1 MLRGFRIN
9 SMNFEFKGQTFFLN
23 FVPGEGRWF
32 LYAPTPE
39 GMQRMAV
46 ADDGAHRDKFVM
58 PPVTEDV
65 TIA

>member
-1 MLRGFRIN
+1 
-9 SMNFEFKGQTFFLN
+9 MNFELNGQTFFLN

-32 LYAPTPE
+32 LYAPTML

-46 ADDGAHRDKFVM
+46 ADDGHVHFDKFVM
-58 PPVTEDV
+58 PPVTEEK

>member
-1 MLRGFRIN
+1 
-9 SMNFEFKGQTFFLN
+9 MNFEFKGQTFFLN

-46 ADDGAHRDKFVM
+46 ADDGHVHFDKFVM

>member
-1 MLRGFRIN
+1 
-9 SMNFEFKGQTFFLN
+9 MNFEFNGQTFFLN

-32 LYAPTPE
+32 LYAPTPF

-46 ADDGAHRDKFVM
+46 ADDGHVHYDKFVM